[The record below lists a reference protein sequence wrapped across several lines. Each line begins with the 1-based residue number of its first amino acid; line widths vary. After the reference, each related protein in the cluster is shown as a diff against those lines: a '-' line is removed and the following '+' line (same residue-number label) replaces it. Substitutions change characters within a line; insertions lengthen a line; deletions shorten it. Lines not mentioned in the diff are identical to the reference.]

1 MLNSSIVDLV
11 LAVMSNIHT
20 HTHTQAGTAI
30 DIVIDTDTTQ
40 THIHNN
46 QCCDIIEIV
55 VLLYYF

>member
-20 HTHTQAGTAI
+20 HTQAGTAI
-30 DIVIDTDTTQ
+30 DIVIDTDTDTTQ